1 MNNSLRVY
9 VLVLAVATWLAGCT
23 PAQYA
28 HQADVTADAT
38 ISGGQVIAL
47 GEKLRPFEVIYD
59 PLVITELTTMPAA
72 TGPAASQP
80 AASQPSSAPSGPV
93 RVIRLGDK
101 IIPVGAGQPQKLT
114 ADDCLQIAFRDSRTY
129 QTRKEQLYVD
139 ALALANSRR
148 DWISNPSGSL
158 QGDVARTVTEG
169 GGDTKA
175 ANAAAILGIS
185 RRFYNGGLL
194 ALAAGIDLASTM
206 AGSQSTVIDSLLT
219 ANFTQPLL
227 RGAWRG
233 FAYEGEY
240 RLERNFVYS
249 VYDYERYTQTFAA
262 DVVSRYYIL
271 VQSRDQIKNQ
281 RDNIGRLEQTV
292 RTTEVL
298 FKGEVASRIEL
309 DQAESN
315 LLDARVV
322 LEDQTRAYGEELDS
336 FKIFLGLPVSANI
349 EVDYPGSLDAMTQLG
364 PQDVPL
370 TESDAIEVAMSTRPD
385 VLTQTAK
392 VRDALRDVEIA
403 ADQFNPQLDVV
414 LGVSVPSQTPR
425 DFWDARFDR
434 HTRLANARF
443 QYELDQTNNRDAY
456 RVSLLAAARAQ
467 RDYDEF
473 IDTVQ
478 LDVRRAYRQLN
489 QSRVTYQLQE
499 RNVQIAQR
507 RTRLA
512 DLQLKEGLVAARDAL
527 EAEESLRT
535 ARNSLSRALVS
546 YYSTRLAFLAKL
558 GMLWVDEKG
567 LLHERT
573 EPFDFARIQRQYP
586 QTAPAGK

>member
-1 MNNSLRVY
+1 MKHRLH
-9 VLVLAVATWLAGCT
+9 VLVLAAAACWLGGCT

-28 HQADVTADAT
+28 RQADVTADAT
-38 ISGGQVIAL
+38 ISAGQMIAL
-47 GEKLRPFEVIYD
+47 GARQRPFEVIYD
-59 PLVITELTTMPAA
+59 PLPVTEVATMPGA
-72 TGPAASQP
+72 TQP
-80 AASQPSSAPSGPV
+80 ASAPSGPV
-93 RVIRLGDK
+93 RVIRLGEK
-101 IIPVGAGQPQKLT
+101 LIPIGAGQPQKLT
-114 ADDCLQIAFRDSRTY
+114 AEDCLQIAFRNSRSF
-129 QTRKEQLYVD
+129 QARKEQLFTD

-148 DWISNPSGSL
+148 DWIAHPSGSL
-158 QGDVARTVTEG
+158 EADATRTVVQGQGDTNS
-169 GGDTKA
+169 
-175 ANAAAILGIS
+175 ANAAAILSLS
-185 RRFYNGGLL
+185 RRLRDGGLL
-194 ALAAGIDLASTM
+194 SLAAGVNLASDLL
-206 AGSQSTVIDSLLT
+206 GSRSTAIDSLLT

-233 FAYEGEY
+233 LAYEPQY

-249 VYDYERYTQTFAA
+249 VYDYERFTQTFAA
-262 DVVSRYYIL
+262 DAVNRYYAL

-281 RDNIGRLEQTV
+281 RDNIARLEQTV

-298 FKGEVASRIEL
+298 FKGEVVSRIEL

-315 LLDARVV
+315 LLDAKVV
-322 LEDQTRAYGEELDS
+322 LEDQTRGYAQELDS
-336 FKIFLGLPVSANI
+336 FKISLGLPVSASI
-349 EVDYPGSLDAMTQLG
+349 EVDYPGALEAMSELG
-364 PQDVPL
+364 PQEVPV
-370 TESDAIEVAMSTRPD
+370 TESDAIVVAMSTRPD
-385 VLTQTAK
+385 VLTQSAQ

-414 LGVSVPSQTPR
+414 LGVSVPSQGPR

-434 HTRLANARF
+434 HTRLANAKF
-443 QYELDQTNNRDAY
+443 QYDLDQTDHRDAY
-456 RVSLLAAARAQ
+456 RVSLLAAASAR
-467 RDYDEF
+467 RNYDEF

-478 LDVRRAYRQLN
+478 LDVRRAYRQLH
-489 QSRVTYQLQE
+489 QSRVTYELQE

-507 RTRLA
+507 RSRLA
-512 DLQLKEGLVAARDAL
+512 NLQLKEGLAAARDAL

-535 ARNSLSRALVS
+535 ARNSLSGALVS

-586 QTAPAGK
+586 QTAPAGQ